1 MAFVYFI
8 GHLQPIAREYW
19 LQTNSAGV
27 LTKTFLAVVAVI
39 FPDLQLFNLTDD
51 VVAGN
56 AIPPALLLKTIAMGL
71 FYCSFYLALAWTVFY
86 RKEL

>member
-1 MAFVYFI
+1 
-8 GHLQPIAREYW
+8 L
-19 LQTNSAGV
+19 L
-27 LTKTFLAVVAVI
+27 

-56 AIPPALLLKTIAMGL
+56 AVPLTLLFRTTALGS
-71 FYCSFYLALAWTVFY
+71 FYVAFYLACAWAVFF

>member
-1 MAFVYFI
+1 MSLGFRSRKRQLLAA
-8 GHLQPIAREYW
+8 IA
-19 LQTNSAGV
+19 L
-27 LTKTFLAVVAVI
+27 L

-56 AIPPALLLKTIAMGL
+56 AIPATLLIKTIGMGV
-71 FYCSFYLALAWTVFY
+71 FYSGFYLALAWTVFF